1 MAEGGSAG
9 TNEKPPILIES
20 RESAVARLLLSRPGQ
35 RNALSLELLEAL
47 SEALRRI
54 GDDPGVRA
62 VVIAGA
68 GVAFSAGHDLREI
81 EAASPAEL
89 DALFASCARVMESI
103 HALPQP
109 VVARVHGVA
118 TAAGCQLVAA
128 CDLAVA
134 AEEASFATPGIRIG
148 LFCSTPAVP
157 LVRAVGRKRALEML
171 LGGAPIDA
179 RTALDWGLVNRVVP
193 GPLLDDAVDS
203 LLAPILGSSAS
214 VVAAGKAT
222 FYRQVDRPE
231 GEAYQIA
238 SAAMCR
244 GAVEPDARE
253 GIAAFLARRE
263 PTWKRG

>member
-1 MAEGGSAG
+1 MGGSGVPGTGETASILVETRAG
-9 TNEKPPILIES
+9 
-20 RESAVARLLLSRPGQ
+20 AVARLLLNRPGQ

-47 SEALRRI
+47 SAALGRI
-54 GDDPGVRA
+54 GGDAGVQA

-68 GVAFSAGHDLREI
+68 GGAFSAGHDLREL
-81 EAASPAEL
+81 ESASPDEIE
-89 DALFASCARVMESI
+89 ALFASCSRVMESI

-134 AEEASFATPGIRIG
+134 AEEATFATPGIRIG

-157 LVRAVGRKRALEML
+157 LVRAIGRKRALEML
-171 LGGAPIDA
+171 LGGGPIDA

-193 GPLLDDAVDS
+193 GPRLDDAVDE
-203 LLAPILGSSAS
+203 LLAPILGAS
-214 VVAAGKAT
+214 GPVVAAGKAT

-231 GEAYQIA
+231 GEAYGIA

-244 GAVEPDARE
+244 GASEPEARE

-263 PTWKRG
+263 PSWKRG